1 MSAQKELVTMP
12 GLGTLERPH
21 YSPGLLLEDEDLTS
35 GVDYTR
41 RLTQLMFS
49 SLFGCGVICGLRI
62 ISAEKQCNGSLLK
75 VVVSKG
81 LGLDCF
87 GNPIEVPSAQTLIYD
102 PKCDAFPPSIW
113 VTACYVEKQCAPR
126 ELSCSYDGG
135 NERAFTRH
143 RAGFE
148 IKLYGARPDCACSC
162 EKPTAASPTNTNA
175 AGHCCSPID
184 EKAQPASSTVVDDG
198 SWDCYADHMNG
209 VCACGCGC
217 NCIVI
222 GKIDLSAEKIGSAE
236 TSIYFSDRSMVRQIR
251 PWLIGQF
258 RNGAGPRSAADT
270 HDGEKKG
277 VTP

>member
-1 MSAQKELVTMP
+1 MSAQKELATMP

-62 ISAEKQCNGSLLK
+62 VSAEKQCNGSLLK
-75 VVVSKG
+75 IVVSKG

-102 PKCDAFPPSIW
+102 PKCEKFPPEIW
-113 VTACYVEKQCAPR
+113 ITACYVEKQCAPR
-126 ELSCSYDGG
+126 ELSCAYDGG

-148 IKLYGARPDCACSC
+148 IKIYGSRPDWACSC
-162 EKPTAASPTNTNA
+162 EKPQAPPSHEH
-175 AGHCCSPID
+175 GDCCSSPD
-184 EKAQPASSTVVDDG
+184 EREKAAAAARAENDD
-198 SWDCYADHMNG
+198 WDCYADHMNG
-209 VCACGCGC
+209 VCSCGCGC

-222 GKIDLSAEKIGSAE
+222 GKITLSAEKAGTSE
-236 TSIYFSDRSMVRQIR
+236 TDIDFADRSMVRLIR
-251 PWLIGQF
+251 PVLIGQL
-258 RNGAGPRSAADT
+258 RGNSAVRPANGNPG
-270 HDGEKKG
+270 GETTM
-277 VTP
+277 TPA

>member
-1 MSAQKELVTMP
+1 MNMQNEIPKMA
-12 GLGTLERPH
+12 GLGTLERPL

-35 GVDYTR
+35 AVDYTR

-87 GNPIEVPSAQTLIYD
+87 GNPIEVPSDQTVTYD
-102 PKCDAFPPSIW
+102 PKCKDFPPEIW
-113 VTACYVEKQCAPR
+113 VTACYVERHCAPR
-126 ELSCSYDGG
+126 ELSCAYDGG

-148 IKLYGARPDCACSC
+148 IKLYGRRPDCACSC
-162 EKPTAASPTNTNA
+162 AKPEAPPTHDHGDCCSSAGESARAASA
-175 AGHCCSPID
+175 ANPENGD
-184 EKAQPASSTVVDDG
+184 
-198 SWDCYADHMNG
+198 WDCYADHMNG
-209 VCACGCGC
+209 VCSCGRGC

-222 GKIDLSAEKIGSAE
+222 GKIDLSAEQDGALE
-236 TSIYFSDRSMVRQIR
+236 TALEFSDRSMVRQIR
-251 PWLIGQF
+251 PVLMGQWH
-258 RNGAGPRSAADT
+258 NRSVSRQSDHNPGEAAT
-270 HDGEKKG
+270 
-277 VTP
+277 VRPA